1 MPPQRFPA
9 GFAGD
14 KSSGTTGPGAP
25 EIFLPDKMGDKM
37 RKLQWGTRLVPG
49 RIGWVRIQ
57 KLLNAETII
66 VLLAIFGAQM
76 AFAGCPGCCSSH
88 GGIANFCAANGKVY
102 CSDGTVSPTCY
113 CSSCGVAPSLRTQ
126 TIAFGPPPH
135 ITVGAT
141 GIVSAT
147 ATSGLQ
153 IAFRSTTSS
162 VCAVSGNSVTG
173 ITFGVCTITAD
184 QAGNSS
190 YIAAPQVTQNIT
202 VGQGSQTIGTISFS
216 ATTLTVGGTTTA
228 SATATSGLAT
238 SFSSTAPTIC
248 SVSGSTVSGIALGTC
263 TIAANQAG
271 NASYIAAPE
280 VTKSIAVSA
289 PSIPIFAA
297 GPYDGIYQ
305 WSPGYFLSV
314 HQNAD
319 HLIGSIY
326 WVYTG
331 NTEQVGSRVI
341 PEVDTFDLMGGPIVG
356 STATVTG
363 TRFYRAC
370 ALSYGLTFNSDS
382 SLSVRLNS
390 VSNSPG
396 VSVADVDCA
405 ARYTPVGSVR
415 TIPRIY

>member
-1 MPPQRFPA
+1 
-9 GFAGD
+9 
-14 KSSGTTGPGAP
+14 
-25 EIFLPDKMGDKM
+25 
-37 RKLQWGTRLVPG
+37 
-49 RIGWVRIQ
+49 
-57 KLLNAETII
+57 
-66 VLLAIFGAQM
+66 
-76 AFAGCPGCCSSH
+76 
-88 GGIANFCAANGKVY
+88 
-102 CSDGTVSPTCY
+102 
-113 CSSCGVAPSLRTQ
+113 
-126 TIAFGPPPH
+126 
-135 ITVGAT
+135 VGAT

-271 NASYIAAPE
+271 NASYIAAPQ
-280 VTKSIAVSA
+280 VTKSIVVTVTTSPAFWS
-289 PSIPIFAA
+289 
-297 GPYDGIYQ
+297 PYDGIYQ
-305 WSPGYFLSV
+305 WDDGYYLSV
-314 HQNAD
+314 HQIGGG
-319 HLIGSIY
+319 HLIGTIY
-326 WVYTG
+326 WVNAT
-331 NTEQVGSRVI
+331 NPVQIGSRAI
-341 PEVDTFDLMGGPIVG
+341 SEADTFDLLGGPIVG

-363 TRFYRAC
+363 TRFYRGC
-370 ALSYGLTFNSDS
+370 ALSYDFTFNPDS

-390 VSNSPG
+390 VGNSPG
-396 VSVADVDCA
+396 VSVADVNCA

-415 TIPRIY
+415 TVPRIY